1 MNIIRRIKS
10 GLVTGLVLLLVSCNS
25 WLEVDPEDRIM
36 DNTLFKD
43 RDGFLTALNGVYSE
57 LNKTSLYGRNLTVG
71 MIDVMAQYYN
81 CHVSDHSFLRYMDY
95 SYGDA
100 TYKSQFDNI
109 WSGMYTMIA
118 NCNAII
124 EHCGDG
130 NSVLPD
136 VYYRMIKGE
145 AIGLRAMMHLDL
157 LRMFGPIWSETG
169 KKTICMPY
177 MTTADRKVQPLLSA
191 DSVMSYIINDL
202 ETASTL
208 LSTVDPVITE
218 GAKNYDAEVGSN
230 DMNYRQYRM
239 NYFAV
244 NALMARA
251 YMWSGNKQK
260 AGEYARNV
268 IAKVSDKDK
277 PLFPLVDAE
286 YMEKNPD
293 RVFSP
298 EVLFSLYNTSRSDA
312 VYKALFIPTLAVTRI
327 LTMAGDLATGRV
339 NETYDDKND
348 YRYRMW
354 ETTVENN
361 REVTYFIKF
370 IDETQATGV
379 EAYRYMMP
387 LIRMSELYL
396 IAAECETNVQT
407 ALDKYFNPLRFSRNC
422 VNQSASSGE
431 ELNRLI
437 RAEYVREFIGE
448 GQLFFYYKRQALQN
462 IPDGGTVSSVKNI
475 SLDSYVFP
483 LPDSETSQRAE

>member
-1 MNIIRRIKS
+1 M
-10 GLVTGLVLLLVSCNS
+10 
-25 WLEVDPEDRIM
+25 
-36 DNTLFKD
+36 
-43 RDGFLTALNGVYSE
+43 
-57 LNKTSLYGRNLTVG
+57 
-71 MIDVMAQYYN
+71 
-81 CHVSDHSFLRYMDY
+81 
-95 SYGDA
+95 
-100 TYKSQFDNI
+100 
-109 WSGMYTMIA
+109 
-118 NCNAII
+118 
-124 EHCGDG
+124 
-130 NSVLPD
+130 
-136 VYYRMIKGE
+136 
-145 AIGLRAMMHLDL
+145 
-157 LRMFGPIWSETG
+157 
-169 KKTICMPY
+169 
-177 MTTADRKVQPLLSA
+177 
-191 DSVMSYIINDL
+191 
-202 ETASTL
+202 
-208 LSTVDPVITE
+208 ITE

>member
-1 MNIIRRIKS
+1 MNAIKKIKS
-10 GLVTGLVLLLVSCNS
+10 VLVSGLVLLLVSCNS
-25 WLEVDPEDRIM
+25 WLEVDLEDRIM

-43 RDGFLTALNGVYSE
+43 KEGFMTALNGVYAE
-57 LNKTSLYGRNLTVG
+57 LNKTSLYGRNLTMG

-81 CHVSDHSFLRYMDY
+81 CNISDHNYARYLDY

-100 TYKSQFDNI
+100 TYKSQIDNI
-109 WSGMYTMIA
+109 WSGLYTMIA

-124 EHCGDG
+124 EHCGEG

-136 VYYRMIKGE
+136 LYYRMIKGE

-157 LRMFGPIWSETG
+157 LRMFGPIWSASG
-169 KKTICMPY
+169 KEIVCMPY
-177 MTTADRKVQPLLSA
+177 MTVADRVVQPLLQA
-191 DSVMSYIINDL
+191 DSVMSCIMRDL
-202 ETASTL
+202 ETASDL

-218 GAKNYDAEVGSN
+218 GAKNYDVEVGTN
-230 DMNYRQYRM
+230 DMNYRQYRL
-239 NYFAV
+239 NYFAI

-251 YMWSGNKQK
+251 YLWSGNTQK
-260 AGEYARNV
+260 AGECARTV
-268 IAKVSDKDK
+268 IEKVSDKNT
-277 PLFPLVDAE
+277 PLFPLIDAD
-286 YMEKNPD
+286 YMEANAD

-298 EVLFSLYNTSRSDA
+298 EVLFALYNTSRSDV
-312 VYKALFIPTLAVTRI
+312 VYKALFVPTLATTSI
-327 LTMAGDLATGRV
+327 LSMAGDLSTGRV

-354 ETTVENN
+354 ESTVENN
-361 REVTYFIKF
+361 REVTYLIKYM
-370 IDETQATGV
+370 DETRTGA
-379 EAYRYMMP
+379 EAYRYMIP

-396 IAAECETNVQT
+396 IAAECEANVQT

-422 VNQSASSGE
+422 VNQNASSAE
-431 ELNRLI
+431 ELKSLI

-448 GQLFFYYKRQALQN
+448 GQLFFYYKRNALQH
-462 IPDGGTVSSVKNI
+462 IPDGGTVSSIKNI

>member
-1 MNIIRRIKS
+1 
-10 GLVTGLVLLLVSCNS
+10 
-25 WLEVDPEDRIM
+25 
-36 DNTLFKD
+36 
-43 RDGFLTALNGVYSE
+43 
-57 LNKTSLYGRNLTVG
+57 
-71 MIDVMAQYYN
+71 
-81 CHVSDHSFLRYMDY
+81 
-95 SYGDA
+95 
-100 TYKSQFDNI
+100 
-109 WSGMYTMIA
+109 
-118 NCNAII
+118 
-124 EHCGDG
+124 
-130 NSVLPD
+130 
-136 VYYRMIKGE
+136 
-145 AIGLRAMMHLDL
+145 
-157 LRMFGPIWSETG
+157 
-169 KKTICMPY
+169 
-177 MTTADRKVQPLLSA
+177 
-191 DSVMSYIINDL
+191 
-202 ETASTL
+202 
-208 LSTVDPVITE
+208 
-218 GAKNYDAEVGSN
+218 
-230 DMNYRQYRM
+230 M